1 MTRRMI
7 FPLLLGL
14 VGAVVLIALGLWQE
28 QRLAWKEDVLA
39 RIESRI
45 AAAPVALPA
54 APDPARDEYL
64 PVTITGHWG
73 SGALRVLASVR
84 RVGAGHRMIRVL
96 ETADGGRVLVDR
108 GFLPDGAA
116 PGPLPEEEVTVTGNL
131 HWPDEVDGFTPEPDL
146 ESGLWFAR
154 DVPAMAAALDTRP
167 VLVVARGVAPGD
179 PALMRLPVSTAGI
192 PNDHLEYA
200 ITWFS
205 LAAVW
210 LGMTG
215 LLVWR
220 IRRKTD

>member
-7 FPLLLGL
+7 VPLLFGLLGAGVL
-14 VGAVVLIALGLWQE
+14 VALGVWQL
-28 QRLAWKEDVLA
+28 QRLAWKEGVLSRIEA
-39 RIESRI
+39 RI
-45 AAAPVALPA
+45 ADAPVALPV

-64 PVTITGHWG
+64 PVTVSGRWDT
-73 SGALRVLASVR
+73 GALRVLASIR
-84 RVGAGHRMIRVL
+84 QVGAGHRLIRVL
-96 ETADGGRVLVDR
+96 QTDDGRRILVDR

-116 PGPLPEEEVTVTGNL
+116 PGQLPDGRVRVIGNL

-146 ESGLWFAR
+146 AQGLWFAR
-154 DVPAMAAALDTRP
+154 DVPAMAAALGARP
-167 VLVVARGVAPGD
+167 VLVVARKITPGD
-179 PALMRLPVSTAGI
+179 STLMRLPVSARGI

-205 LAAVW
+205 LALVW

-215 LLVWR
+215 LLLWR